1 MNIKNSK
8 LVSMMVVLLVSSLP
22 NAARAQANPP
32 PAAGSEPQTAD
43 HNYQNKTSTEAP
55 NTINRASNLL
65 GMAVHTPDREKLGK
79 VDDIV
84 FDATSGRVAYVVL
97 GSGGILGI
105 DEKRVAV
112 PLSAFTPSADSSTLV
127 LNTTKDRLQ
136 MAQGLKQGHW
146 PSINTTSWGAERF
159 WESPQGKDMSI
170 IDENSPKAGKSVRD
184 QSRYQT
190 PSSVSQNT
198 AANESNG
205 GEPAKIDRAHYVYGM
220 AVKDPQGE
228 RLGKISDIV
237 FDLKRD
243 KVSYTVLSTE
253 NPSGLSLHRKMI
265 AVPITAYVP
274 SPEGNSLVLN
284 TSRDKLQAAP
294 GFNNENWPSVDH
306 PDFGPNPIWQQ
317 SSSTPSAPRE
327 PNLQQPNTRPAP
339 PQQRKY

>member
-8 LVSMMVVLLVSSLP
+8 LVSMLVVLLVSSLT

-32 PAAGSEPQTAD
+32 PAAGNEPQTLD
-43 HNYQNKTSTEAP
+43 RNYQNKTSEEVP
-55 NTINRASNLL
+55 STINKASSLL

-79 VDDIV
+79 VDDVV
-84 FDATSGRVAYVVL
+84 FDATSGRVAYVVV

-136 MAQGLKQGHW
+136 MAQGLKPGHW

-159 WESPQGKDMSI
+159 WESPQGRDMSL
-170 IDENSPKAGKSVRD
+170 IDHNKTRVGKSESSAN
-184 QSRYQT
+184 QA

-220 AVKDPQGE
+220 EVKDPQGE

-243 KVSYTVLSTE
+243 EVSYTVLSTE
-253 NPSGLSLHRKMI
+253 NPSGLSLHRRMI

-284 TSRDKLQAAP
+284 TTRAKVEAAP
-294 GFNNENWPSVDH
+294 GFSNENWPSVNH

-339 PQQRKY
+339 PRQQKY